1 MTELGGVSAGGA
13 HEGSHDGEPR
23 QRARLDD
30 PTRLRDT
37 TYDDL
42 PVEDEEAEDV
52 VGLGPVFGIGIVLAT
67 FVLTFLA
74 IFFGIPYLAG
84 LPIRSR
90 FPESLQG
97 SPPPV
102 VSSRVPEPA
111 FVGPL
116 LHKPA
121 PMVPPERRPKRV
133 EGHAEAPARLPST
146 PTREAV
152 RNAPGNAAVPA
163 STPAI
168 PRPALRPTRPQV
180 EPEAAEPERSASA
193 VRKDDAWVRGAAF
206 ADREA
211 AERLAASIARQGYPA
226 KVRREDAPTTLWVVW
241 IGQRQ
246 K

>member
-1 MTELGGVSAGGA
+1 MTELGGLSAGGA
-13 HEGSHDGEPR
+13 HEGSHD
-23 QRARLDD
+23 
-30 PTRLRDT
+30 
-37 TYDDL
+37 
-42 PVEDEEAEDV
+42 AEDV
-52 VGLGPVFGIGIVLAT
+52 VGLGPVLGIWIVLST

-90 FPESLQG
+90 FPEGLQG
-97 SPPPV
+97 SPLPV
-102 VSSRVPEPA
+102 VSSRAPEKA

-121 PMVPPERRPKRV
+121 PMVPPERRPKRA

-152 RNAPGNAAVPA
+152 GSAAVPA

-180 EPEAAEPERSASA
+180 EPTAAEPERSASA
-193 VRKDDAWVRGAAF
+193 VTKDDAWVRGAAF

-211 AERLAASIARQGYPA
+211 AERLAASIARQGYRA
-226 KVRREDAPTTLWVVW
+226 KVRREDAPTPLWVVW